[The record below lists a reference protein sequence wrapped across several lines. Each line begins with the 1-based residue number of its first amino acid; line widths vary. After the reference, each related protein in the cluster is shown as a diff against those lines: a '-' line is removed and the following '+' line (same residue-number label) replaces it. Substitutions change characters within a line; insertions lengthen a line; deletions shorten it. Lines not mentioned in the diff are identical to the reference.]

1 MVTRKV
7 KRMQQQKVVK
17 HMFDRI
23 LIITDLSA
31 AAVAVAKNLDGLKA
45 LGVRECLLLVSL
57 NLNRTNTIA
66 MTYSL
71 NEIDEK
77 LQVQRQLLENQGFI
91 VETKMVPVLSNKDL
105 CQIASD
111 EASDLI
117 LVGAQATS
125 DATEIFFGGI
135 AYEIIHHSCK
145 PVLIVR
151 LAETSIGGT
160 SNIEVVRSKLDKNIL
175 FPTDFSETADKAFEV
190 LRKLVRSGAKKVI
203 LMHVQ
208 EQSQFNPDEVDKL
221 IEHIKTETELLTAM
235 KATLQK
241 DADVE
246 VEIVVKYGDPKK
258 EILNVINMHQIRLVV
273 MGNEKNGFVKELFV
287 GSLSHNI
294 AREAKSSVL
303 LIPANR

>member
-1 MVTRKV
+1 
-7 KRMQQQKVVK
+7 
-17 HMFDRI
+17 MFNRI

-31 AAVAVAKNLDGLKA
+31 AAVAVAKSLDGLKA
-45 LGVRECLLLVSL
+45 LGVRECILLVSL
-57 NLNRTNTIA
+57 NLNKTNTIA
-66 MTYSL
+66 ATYSL
-71 NEIDEK
+71 NEINEK
-77 LQVQRQLLENQGFI
+77 LQEQRRLLENHGFI
-91 VETKMVPVLSNKDL
+91 VETKIVPVLSNKEL
-105 CQIASD
+105 CQIAAD

-117 LVGAQATS
+117 LVGAQAIS
-125 DATEIFFGGI
+125 DATELFFGGI
-135 AYEIIHHSCK
+135 AYEIIHYSCK

-151 LAETSIGGT
+151 LAETGVGGM
-160 SNIEVVRSKLDKNIL
+160 SNIEVVRSKIGKNIL
-175 FPTDFSETADKAFEV
+175 FPTDFSKSADKAFEV
-190 LRKLVRSGAKKVI
+190 LRNLVRAGAKKVI

-241 DADVE
+241 DDDVD

-258 EILNVINMHQIRLVV
+258 EILNVINMHQIRLVI
-273 MGNEKNGFVKELFV
+273 MGNQGIGFVKELFV

-303 LIPANR
+303 LVPSNK

>member
-1 MVTRKV
+1 
-7 KRMQQQKVVK
+7 
-17 HMFDRI
+17 MFNRV

-31 AAVAVAKNLDGLKA
+31 AAIALAKNIDGLKA

-57 NLNRTNTIA
+57 NLHKTNTITL
-66 MTYSL
+66 TYSL

-77 LQVQRQLLENQGFI
+77 LQEQRQLLENKGFI
-91 VETKMVPVLSNKDL
+91 VETKMVPGLSNKEL
-105 CQIASD
+105 CQIAAD
-111 EASDLI
+111 EDSDLI
-117 LVGAQATS
+117 LVGAQAIS

-135 AYEIIHHSCK
+135 AYEIINYSCK

-151 LAETSIGGT
+151 LSESDLEGT
-160 SNIEVVRSKLDKNIL
+160 SNIEVVRSKMDKNIL
-175 FPTDFSETADKAFEV
+175 FPTDFSKPADKAFEV
-190 LRKLVRSGAKKVI
+190 LRKLVRAGAKKVI

-208 EQSQFNPDEVDKL
+208 EQSQFNPDEIDKL
-221 IEHIKTETELLTAM
+221 IEHIKTETEHLTDM

-246 VEIVVKYGDPKK
+246 VDIVVKYGDPKK
-258 EILNVINMHQIRLVV
+258 EILNVINIHQIRLVV
-273 MGNEKNGFVKELFV
+273 MGNQGIGFVKELFV

-303 LIPANR
+303 LIPSNG

>member
-1 MVTRKV
+1 
-7 KRMQQQKVVK
+7 
-17 HMFDRI
+17 MFNRI

-31 AAVAVAKNLDGLKA
+31 AAIAVAKNLGGLKV

-57 NLNRTNTIA
+57 NLHKKDTIA

-71 NEIDEK
+71 NEIDER
-77 LQVQRQLLENQGFI
+77 LQEQRQLLETQGFI
-91 VETKMVPVLSNKDL
+91 VETKIVPVLTNKEL
-105 CQIASD
+105 CEIASD

-117 LVGAQATS
+117 VVGAQAVS
-125 DATEIFFGGI
+125 DTTELYFGGI

-151 LAETSIGGT
+151 LAESSTDGIS
-160 SNIEVVRSKLDKNIL
+160 SIEVVRSKLEKNIL
-175 FPTDFSETADKAFEV
+175 FPTDFSDTAVKAFEE
-190 LRKLVRSGAKKVI
+190 LRKIVRSGAKKVI

-221 IEHIKTETELLTAM
+221 IEHIKTETEHLTAM
-235 KATLQK
+235 KAALQK

-258 EILNVINMHQIRLVV
+258 EILNAINMHQVRLVV
-273 MGNEKNGFVKELFV
+273 MGSQSVGFVKEMFV

-303 LIPANR
+303 LIPAKR